1 MPKKINS
8 EYSVKTTDSNF
19 NIVLGTSNKKNP
31 EVIYTSLTAYITPS
45 YEDFDE
51 LFLIRFDKVI
61 KSYLRELLTQNNMS
75 INDTIV
81 VVDIA
86 SNRMMCG
93 KPSFLDIQI
102 HIKLKK
108 DILTLNNANF
118 KVLSEMI
125 YNKISLNVAKYI
137 EHALIDKDFNLSKTK
152 NNTIYT
158 EI

>member
-1 MPKKINS
+1 MSKKINS
-8 EYSVKTTDSNF
+8 EYSIKTTNSNF

-31 EVIYTSLTAYITPS
+31 EIIYTSLTTYITPL

-51 LFLIRFDKVI
+51 LFLTRFDRVI
-61 KSYLRELLTQNNMS
+61 KSYLRGLLTQNGMS

-102 HIKLKK
+102 HTKLKK
-108 DILTLNNANF
+108 DILASNNANF
-118 KVLSEMI
+118 KILSEMI
-125 YNKISLNVAKYI
+125 YDKISLNVAQYI
-137 EHALIDKDFNLSKTK
+137 EHVLVEKDFNLSKTK

>member
-31 EVIYTSLTAYITPS
+31 EVIYTSLTTYITPS

-51 LFLIRFDKVI
+51 LFLTRFDKVI
-61 KSYLRELLTQNNMS
+61 KSYLRELLTQNDMS